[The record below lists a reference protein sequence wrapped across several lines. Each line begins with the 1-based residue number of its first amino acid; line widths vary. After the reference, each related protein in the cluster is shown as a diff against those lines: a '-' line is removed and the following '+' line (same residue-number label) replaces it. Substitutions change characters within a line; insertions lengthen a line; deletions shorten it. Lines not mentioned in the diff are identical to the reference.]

1 MSPRPGIEW
10 FEENARPEVFKALAH
25 PIRLSIMTE
34 SARRPVSAK
43 EMADLLL
50 EPLPKVSYHVRVM
63 ADAGLLTPVRRTR
76 RRGAIET
83 HYRAVAEFEIG
94 PETWQRMPTDLKTA
108 LSEASLLALAQDLAA
123 AVREG
128 AHEKPEYML
137 YRGHFRAN
145 AAGRAR
151 VTDLVQEF
159 YRRLADLELDLRA
172 TTAPEAD
179 DVQDIT
185 VAIAHYHGRVHG
197 PASEPISIGAAES
210 A

>member
-1 MSPRPGIEW
+1 MTARPGIEW
-10 FEENARPEVFKALAH
+10 FEQNARPEVFKALAH

-43 EMADLLL
+43 EMADLLH

-83 HYRAVAEFEIG
+83 HYRAIADLEIG
-94 PETWQRMPTDLKTA
+94 PKAWQRLPSDLKTA
-108 LSEASLLALAQDLAA
+108 LSEAALLALAQDLAA

-128 AHEKPEYML
+128 AHEKPEYMFSRSH
-137 YRGHFRAN
+137 YRADAN
-145 AAGRAR
+145 GRAR
-151 VTDLVQEF
+151 VSELIQEF
-159 YRRLADLELDLRA
+159 HRRFAELEADLDENPGDA
-172 TTAPEAD
+172 AD
-179 DVQDIT
+179 IQDVT

-197 PASEPISIGAAES
+197 PASEPISIGVAES